1 MSDEEGAQAPQMVPL
16 DRLNKA
22 IEARKAAESRAKEYE
37 ARIAELEPLAGTAE
51 ELREKLAATA
61 KSHADE
67 IARRD
72 SQLSFVRAG
81 VDDEEIQTVLLDRWR
96 GMDAKDRPTLG
107 EWLAEG
113 AREDK
118 IASRF
123 FAEAAAAAA
132 APAETAAPAPAAAP
146 IARTNAGAAPTPPA
160 AREMDRA
167 TYYERLQAART
178 PAEKRA
184 VMAEYMAQR

>member
-1 MSDEEGAQAPQMVPL
+1 MSDEESAPQMVPL

-37 ARIAELEPLAGTAE
+37 ARIAELEPLAGAAE
-51 ELREKLAATA
+51 QLREKLAATA

-123 FAEAAAAAA
+123 FAAAEA
-132 APAETAAPAPAAAP
+132 APAETTAPAPPAAP

>member
-1 MSDEEGAQAPQMVPL
+1 MSDENEAAPPQMVPL

-37 ARIAELEPLAGTAE
+37 ARIAELEPLASSAE
-51 ELREKLAATA
+51 ELREKLAASA

-96 GMDAKDRPTLG
+96 SMDAKDRPTLG
-107 EWLAEG
+107 EWLTEG

-123 FAEAAAAAA
+123 FEAA
-132 APAETAAPAPAAAP
+132 APAEPAKAEPPAAP

>member
-51 ELREKLAATA
+51 QLREKLAATA

-96 GMDAKDRPTLG
+96 AMDAKDRPTLG

-123 FAEAAAAAA
+123 FAEAAA

>member
-1 MSDEEGAQAPQMVPL
+1 MSDEESAPQMVPL

-22 IEARKAAESRAKEYE
+22 IEARKAAESRAKEFE

-51 ELREKLAATA
+51 QLREKLAATA

-123 FAEAAAAAA
+123 FAEAEA
-132 APAETAAPAPAAAP
+132 APAETTAPAPAAAP

-167 TYYERLQAART
+167 TYYQRLQAART
-178 PAEKRA
+178 PDEKRA

>member
-1 MSDEEGAQAPQMVPL
+1 MSDEESAPQMVPL
-16 DRLNKA
+16 DRLTKA
-22 IEARKAAESRAKEYE
+22 IEARKAAESKAKEYE

-51 ELREKLAATA
+51 QLREKLAATA

-107 EWLAEG
+107 EWLSEG

-123 FAEAAAAAA
+123 FAAAEAAP
-132 APAETAAPAPAAAP
+132 APAETTAPAPAAAP

-167 TYYERLQAART
+167 TYYQRLQAART
-178 PAEKRA
+178 PDEKRA

>member
-51 ELREKLAATA
+51 QLREKLAATA

-123 FAEAAAAAA
+123 FAEAAAAAEA
-132 APAETAAPAPAAAP
+132 SAPAPTPAAAP